1 MKGKP
6 NSVRLEQD
14 LEPAVQ
20 QWLEINN
27 TEFADLVDMALRD
40 YIFKKQ
46 TIELKPV
53 SVDAT
58 LQSAAKMMKR
68 HRKSVDDLK

>member
-1 MKGKP
+1 MH
-6 NSVRLEQD
+6 
-14 LEPAVQ
+14 
-20 QWLEINN
+20 
-27 TEFADLVDMALRD
+27 
-40 YIFKKQ
+40 IFKKQ